1 VNLPSSVKVSEVV
14 TRDGFQSEAQTIPT
28 DQKVGLINKLSTTGL
43 RRIEITSFVH
53 PRFVPQLA
61 DAEEVYRRI
70 ERPTGVEF
78 IALVPNLKG
87 AERAVAC
94 GVKEINVV
102 FSASEAHN
110 RSNVRMSVAESLE
123 NVGKIVE
130 LAREYGIKVNGA
142 LATAFGCPFE
152 GAVTVQQVMRLV
164 KEYLAMG
171 VASVSFADTTGMAN
185 PKQVYDLVSRIL
197 DRWPDQ
203 EFSLHFHN
211 TRGTGLANVVA
222 GLQAGIT
229 SYDASLGGLGGCPFA
244 PGAMGNICTEDL
256 VHMLHEMG
264 IKTGIDLDKLIA
276 VARYLQEL
284 LGRPLPG
291 QVMKAGK
298 VSDLHPL
305 LPS

>member
-1 VNLPSSVKVSEVV
+1 MNLPSSVKVSEVV

>member
-1 VNLPSSVKVSEVV
+1 MNLPSSVKVSEVV

-130 LAREYGIKVNGA
+130 LAQEYGIKVNGA